1 MKKKIFGLLMAVVI
15 GVCSFTSFSSTNALA
30 DEAPAINQTVSP
42 EGWYAQNL
50 NASTKLTPEQYLELM
65 YKDPT
70 FNVKAY
76 MFYNEDLMSLYTYD
90 YWKYYKHYLEKG
102 IAQNRVHWFPPED
115 PYNTVTLGRYSTSYN
130 AKIPRAKNV
139 ELAANYM
146 DGTVILPGGTFSY
159 NEAVGKR
166 TTQRGFTKAH
176 IYVGKEV
183 VDGIGG
189 GICQVSSTTY
199 VAMMIAGIPAS
210 ERHVHSLPVSYLKK
224 NLDATVN
231 WGLLDL
237 KFVNPFS
244 YPIVVNAYAKDGVC
258 TVSINTMSLSDIN
271 ITPQ

>member
-1 MKKKIFGLLMAVVI
+1 MRKKVI
-15 GVCSFTSFSSTNALA
+15 GLIMALVIGGCSYTSFNSVVARA
-30 DEAPAINQTVSP
+30 DEVSSINQTVSP
-42 EGWYAQNL
+42 EGWYAKSL
-50 NASTKLTPEQYLELM
+50 NESTKLTPEQYLELM

-76 MFYNEDLMSLYTYD
+76 MYYNEDLMSLYTYD

-102 IAQNRVHWFPPED
+102 IDQNRVHWFPPED
-115 PYNTVTLGRYSTSYN
+115 PYNTVTLGRYSTQYN
-130 AKIPRAKNV
+130 AKIQRAKNV

-146 DGTVILPGGTFSY
+146 DGTVIPPGGVFSY

-166 TTQRGFTKAH
+166 TTQRGFVTAH

-183 VDGIGG
+183 VNGIGG

-210 ERHVHSLPVSYLKK
+210 ERHIHSLPVSYLKK

-237 KFVNPFS
+237 KFVNPYP
-244 YPIVVNAYAKDGVC
+244 YPIVINAYAKDGIC
-258 TVSINTMSLSDIN
+258 TVSINTVSLSDTN
-271 ITPQ
+271 TTQQ